1 MKITINP
8 DNLIPNEEWQVFH
21 KVRAIIENENGE
33 FIISNEGGKY
43 IFPGGKCEKGE
54 TNIEAIQREIK
65 EETGIEL
72 NSEDFTEKLELET
85 LYKDFYDYRSETLRP
100 RYTSTIYYYV
110 KCSKKIDASN
120 MNLTSGEI
128 SEQFKI
134 AFVNQ
139 ERLLQMLAED
149 HSSAQNGVFFD
160 EENQVVVDFI
170 LKDLLPTYSKQKKKI
185 KF

>member
-8 DNLIPNEEWQVFH
+8 DNLICDENCQVFH
-21 KVRAIIENENGE
+21 KVRAIIENEAGE

-43 IFPGGKCEKGE
+43 IFPGGKREKGE

-72 NSEDFTEKLELET
+72 NMEDFVEILELET
-85 LYKDFYDYRSETLRP
+85 LYKNFYDYRSDTLRP
-100 RYTSTIYYYV
+100 RYTSTIYYYA
-110 KCSKKIDASN
+110 KCYDKIDASN

-128 SEQFKI
+128 NEGFRI
-134 AFVNQ
+134 AFVNT

-149 HSSAQNGVFFD
+149 HSLARNGIFFD
-160 EENQVVVDFI
+160 EENQIVVDNI
-170 LKDLLPTYSKQKKKI
+170 LKDILSTHYKQKKK
-185 KF
+185 